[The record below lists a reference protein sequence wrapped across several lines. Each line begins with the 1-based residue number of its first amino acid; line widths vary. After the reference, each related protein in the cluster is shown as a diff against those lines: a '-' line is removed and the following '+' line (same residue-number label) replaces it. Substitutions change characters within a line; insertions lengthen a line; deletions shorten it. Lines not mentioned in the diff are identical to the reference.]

1 MQTKFWQGTNFW
13 IALGMAAG
21 SIWGLTS
28 EDITPIVSGVFGIT
42 GGLFAVREKI
52 KSAAVNWVEWISSPN
67 TWNYVVAAIAAIGN
81 YGAIVHLFH
90 AIFYHHGRGKEKDNA
105 RAGTRHGPLKNHFA
119 SFSALSVM
127 PEGLFFNQNSLKN
140 EIGSH
145 KNSRKPE

>member
-42 GGLFAVREKI
+42 GGLFAIREKI

-67 TWNYVVAAIAAIGN
+67 TWNYVVAAIAAIVPV
-81 YGAIVHLFH
+81 IP
-90 AIFYHHGRGKEKDNA
+90 
-105 RAGTRHGPLKNHFA
+105 AGLGPKISELV
-119 SFSALSVM
+119 SALM
-127 PEGLFFNQNSLKN
+127 GKN
-140 EIGSH
+140 WPSAITALLSIFSMLYFIIMGGA
-145 KNSRKPE
+145 KKKTTPGTATNTIR

>member
-67 TWNYVVAAIAAIGN
+67 TWNYVVAAIAAIVPV
-81 YGAIVHLFH
+81 IP
-90 AIFYHHGRGKEKDNA
+90 
-105 RAGTRHGPLKNHFA
+105 AGLGPKISELV
-119 SFSALSVM
+119 SALMGKNWPSAITALLSIFSM
-127 PEGLFFNQNSLKN
+127 LYFIIMGGAKKKTTPQPESGTA
-140 EIGSH
+140 
-145 KNSRKPE
+145 R

>member
-13 IALGMAAG
+13 VALGMAAG

-67 TWNYVVAAIAAIGN
+67 TWNYVVAAIAAIVPV
-81 YGAIVHLFH
+81 IP
-90 AIFYHHGRGKEKDNA
+90 
-105 RAGTRHGPLKNHFA
+105 AGLGPKISELV
-119 SFSALSVM
+119 SALI
-127 PEGLFFNQNSLKN
+127 GKN
-140 EIGSH
+140 WPSAITALLSIFSMLYFIIMGVA
-145 KNSRKPE
+145 KKKTTPQPDPGTAR

>member
-67 TWNYVVAAIAAIGN
+67 TWNYVVAAIAAIVPV
-81 YGAIVHLFH
+81 IP
-90 AIFYHHGRGKEKDNA
+90 
-105 RAGTRHGPLKNHFA
+105 AGLGPKISELV
-119 SFSALSVM
+119 SALIGKNWPSAITALHSIFSM
-127 PEGLFFNQNSLKN
+127 LYFIIMGGAKKKTTPEPAPGTA
-140 EIGSH
+140 
-145 KNSRKPE
+145 R

>member
-67 TWNYVVAAIAAIGN
+67 TWNYVVAAIAAIVPV
-81 YGAIVHLFH
+81 IP
-90 AIFYHHGRGKEKDNA
+90 
-105 RAGTRHGPLKNHFA
+105 AGLGPKISELV
-119 SFSALSVM
+119 SALM
-127 PEGLFFNQNSLKN
+127 GKN
-140 EIGSH
+140 WPSAITALLSIFSMLYFIIMGGA
-145 KNSRKPE
+145 KKKTTPGTATNTIR